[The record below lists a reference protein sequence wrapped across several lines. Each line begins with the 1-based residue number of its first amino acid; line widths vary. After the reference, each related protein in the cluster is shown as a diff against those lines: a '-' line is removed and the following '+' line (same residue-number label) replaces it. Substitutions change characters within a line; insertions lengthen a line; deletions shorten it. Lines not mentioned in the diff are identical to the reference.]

1 MSMEGFDERQRRRAE
16 NEALFRQINERL
28 ESVNEAFG
36 SVTGTFSVLCEC
48 DDVGCLE
55 QIELAVADY
64 ERVRSDSLLFVV
76 VRGHASPDVEDVVSE
91 VDGWQVVRKRPGTPA
106 DFAAATDPR
115 SD

>member
-1 MSMEGFDERQRRRAE
+1 MSSHGFDEHQRRRAE

-48 DDVGCLE
+48 DDAGCLE
-55 QIELAVADY
+55 QIELEVY
-64 ERVRSDSLLFVV
+64 EYEQIRSDSSLFVV

-91 VDGWQVVRKRPGTPA
+91 LHGWQVVRKRPGTPA
-106 DFAAATDPR
+106 NFASATDPR
-115 SD
+115 S